1 MSIWDWTCVILVS
14 QFHRIES
21 EMFNLMCTCHDHEI
35 QINDVYNIYIY
46 IIIYEFIPARPKKIP
61 SRVAPSECSG
71 SRGCNACLAIAFSG
85 GLLHTIYLLYIYN
98 YLPIISGWN
107 DQLAGSSSIG
117 SGVKL
122 IVCLRRGVDGP
133 PTFWAIEISSSEG
146 PRSSCCGPHS
156 F

>member
-1 MSIWDWTCVILVS
+1 MRIWDWTCVILVS

-35 QINDVYNIYIY
+35 QINDVYNIFLYYYIWVYSSQTQKDSFQSSSFGMLRITRMQCVPCNCIQWWFTSYY
-46 IIIYEFIPARPKKIP
+46 IFII
-61 SRVAPSECSG
+61 
-71 SRGCNACLAIAFSG
+71 
-85 GLLHTIYLLYIYN
+85 YIYN

>member
-1 MSIWDWTCVILVS
+1 MLYLFPNFIELKVKCLIWCVHVMIMKS
-14 QFHRIES
+14 K
-21 EMFNLMCTCHDHEI
+21 LMMYI
-35 QINDVYNIYIY
+35 IYLY